1 MRVETNVP
9 SDNTG
14 SMTTVRSILGAAAV
28 AVFGALLF
36 PAAAVSQHQHQSSPS
51 TKFDTLASAPTT
63 PRRRVADS
71 ARVADSVLNA
81 CRPHARH
88 SPGAYSECIGTGLSA
103 LSSAGN
109 IALALGTLDYLI
121 SRETSL
127 APLSHPLAHT
137 LGYAV
142 QSTPTTASLLL
153 AQCDDRYQSGC
164 YHGILQRY
172 FAARMGAPLTQRVLI
187 APCEA
192 FRGGSEHFRLFAC
205 LHGIGHGLMM
215 YHRYDVRAALPDC
228 DRLAAE
234 WDRTSCYGG
243 VFMEHNMGARTQAF
257 GEGEFGMHR
266 HSTPAAGVRL
276 FKPGDLH
283 YPCNA
288 TPERYRRECYSLQTD
303 IILPAVKHDYARA
316 AQVCDGAGGREFVRA
331 CYRGLGRNAS
341 SAAGFAAKG
350 IKNRCATGSASG
362 APFCYEGAVRQLAYA
377 GSELP
382 RGIAFCATLPDG
394 EARRRCWG
402 GLGMQIGGFFLD
414 AASRRK
420 ACESR
425 NPADVLACLNGAGV
439 AGAVGTTDDQ

>member
-1 MRVETNVP
+1 MLGSAVRV
-9 SDNTG
+9 
-14 SMTTVRSILGAAAV
+14 AA
-28 AVFGALLF
+28 FGTLVF
-36 PAAAVSQHQHQSSPS
+36 PAVGISQHQHRGSPP
-51 TKFDTLASAPTT
+51 TTVDTLASAPTT
-63 PRRRVADS
+63 PRRPVADSGRVADS
-71 ARVADSVLNA
+71 LLNA

-88 SPGAYSECIGTGLSA
+88 SLGAYSECIGTGISL

-109 IALALGTLDYLI
+109 IALALGTLDYVI
-121 SRETSL
+121 FRERSL
-127 APLSHPLAHT
+127 APLSHPLAHA

-142 QSTPTTASLLL
+142 QSTPRTASLLL

-164 YHGILQRY
+164 YHGVLQRY
-172 FAARMGAPLTQRVLI
+172 FAARVGTPLTQRVLV
-187 APCEA
+187 APCEP

-243 VFMEHNMGARTQAF
+243 VFMEHNMGARMQAF
-257 GEGEFGMHR
+257 GEGEVGMHH
-266 HSTPAAGVRL
+266 HSTPAPGLRL
-276 FKPGDLH
+276 FRPGDLH
-283 YPCNA
+283 YPCSA
-288 TPERYRRECYSLQTD
+288 TPERYRRECYSLQPD
-303 IILPAVKHDYARA
+303 IILPAVKHDYGRA
-316 AQVCDGAGGREFVRA
+316 AKVCDGAGQRDFVRA

-350 IKNRCATGSASG
+350 IRKRCAAGSPSG

-377 GSELP
+377 QSELP
-382 RGIAFCATLPDG
+382 RGIAFCATMPEG

-414 AASRRK
+414 GASRRK
-420 ACESR
+420 ACDSR
-425 NPADVLACLNGAGV
+425 HPADVLACLNGAGV
-439 AGAVGTTDDQ
+439 AGAVSTNDEQ

>member
-1 MRVETNVP
+1 MR
-9 SDNTG
+9 G
-14 SMTTVRSILGAAAV
+14 RSASLALV
-28 AVFGALLF
+28 GALF
-36 PAAAVSQHQHQSSPS
+36 SPAVAVSQHQHSPTPSTAIDTLTSSPTS
-51 TKFDTLASAPTT
+51 
-63 PRRRVADS
+63 PRRPVADS
-71 ARVADSVLNA
+71 ARVADSVLKA

-88 SPGAYSECIGTGLSA
+88 SLDAYSECIGSGLAA

-109 IALALGTLDYLI
+109 IGLALGTLDYLI
-121 SRETSL
+121 FRESSL
-127 APLSHPLAHT
+127 ARLSHPLAHA

-142 QSTPTTASLLL
+142 QSTPRTASLLL

-172 FAARMGAPLTQRVLI
+172 FAARMGTPLTKSILA
-187 APCEA
+187 APCEP
-192 FRGGSEHFRLFAC
+192 FRNGSEHFRLFAC

-215 YHRYDVRAALPDC
+215 YHRYNVRAALPDC

-243 VFMEHNMGARTQAF
+243 VFMEHNMGARMQAF

-266 HSTPAAGVRL
+266 HSSPAATVTL

-288 TPERYRRECYSLQTD
+288 TPERYRRECYSLQSD

-316 AQVCDGAGGREFVRA
+316 ARVCDGAGNRELVRA

-341 SAAGFAAKG
+341 GASGFMAKG
-350 IKNRCATGSASG
+350 IKQRCATGSAAG

-377 GSELP
+377 ESELP
-382 RGIAFCATLPDG
+382 RGIAFCTTIPAG
-394 EARRRCWG
+394 ESRRRCWG

-414 AASRRK
+414 NASRRK

-425 NPADVLACLNGAGV
+425 NAADVQACLNGAGA
-439 AGAVGTTDDQ
+439 AGAVSTNDEQ